1 MLALK
6 QVADRGEDS
15 VPPSSSS
22 TRASS
27 SLTRESLA
35 RDAAAPT
42 MRESKTHAAGDV
54 LDGRY
59 VLIEQ
64 LGKGGMGVVWKASSA
79 ALGVEVAV
87 KLVRSS
93 PTPSSDAFKR
103 MAREAHAAARLG
115 HPAMATVLDFG
126 STADGDPYVVME
138 LLHGESLGDLLG
150 RERRM
155 EAVRAVGTLL
165 PIMDCLREA
174 HDKGIVH
181 RDIKP
186 ENIFIS
192 KTARGRL
199 QPKVLDFGI
208 AKLEQ
213 TADSP
218 NSKLTQDGAVLGSPG
233 YFSPEQA
240 RGETD
245 IDLRSDI
252 WSVCVVLY
260 ELITGEMPFNG
271 ANYNALLM
279 SILKDTPKSL
289 MAHGFGD
296 EALWRIVQ
304 RGLMRD
310 RQKRW
315 ASMWELGR
323 ALAGWLYD
331 QGVMADVTSRS
342 VKEVWLDA
350 RSASEQAPS
359 PTAFGNEGPRR
370 RVLSTIKRRVADT
383 LQGET
388 ISTLIAQRRLPTR
401 ALGWGAATAGVGAI
415 LWSVLAQSGGTAA
428 PVAHAAAAPS
438 VPHAA
443 LAEAPAPLPAPAPSA
458 AVAAP
463 LAAAPARPAP
473 PPAAA
478 TPRAVRTAPDKKA
491 AAPKATLVSTRTAAV
506 AANASASV
514 RARAPETPVKSSS
527 RPALAPKAKAGASAS
542 RKGIDQE
549 FGF

>member
-1 MLALK
+1 
-6 QVADRGEDS
+6 V
-15 VPPSSSS
+15 
-22 TRASS
+22 
-27 SLTRESLA
+27 TRESPATEASSPLTE
-35 RDAAAPT
+35 RDS
-42 MRESKTHAAGDV
+42 RTHTAGDV

-64 LGKGGMGVVWKASSA
+64 LGKGGMGVVWKARST
-79 ALGVEVAV
+79 ALDVEVAV

-126 STADGDPYVVME
+126 STPDGDPYVVME

-174 HDKGIVH
+174 HEKGIVH

-213 TADSP
+213 TTDAP
-218 NSKLTQDGAVLGSPG
+218 CSKLTQDGAVLGSPG

-260 ELITGEMPFNG
+260 ELITGDLPFSG

-279 SILKDTPKSL
+279 SILKDTPKPIT
-289 MAHGFGD
+289 AGGFGD

-310 RQKRW
+310 RAKRW
-315 ASMWELGR
+315 PSMWELGR
-323 ALAGWLYD
+323 ALAGWLYE

-342 VKEVWLDA
+342 IKEVWLDA

-359 PTAFGNEGPRR
+359 PLAFGAEGGGRR

-401 ALGWGAATAGVGAI
+401 ALGWGAAAAGVGAI
-415 LWSVLAQSGGTAA
+415 LWSLVAHSGGAG
-428 PVAHAAAAPS
+428 PVAHAAQRP
-438 VPHAA
+438 PAA
-443 LAEAPAPLPAPAPSA
+443 LAEVADPASPTAPTPVPSSVEAAAPAPARVAAMSPTPAARLVRPQPEKKPVAAKPTLVSSKVVAAQAPVAVRARLAEAPVRPVVRPAPAPK
-458 AVAAP
+458 P
-463 LAAAPARPAP
+463 
-473 PPAAA
+473 
-478 TPRAVRTAPDKKA
+478 
-491 AAPKATLVSTRTAAV
+491 
-506 AANASASV
+506 
-514 RARAPETPVKSSS
+514 
-527 RPALAPKAKAGASAS
+527 KAGASGA

>member
-1 MLALK
+1 M
-6 QVADRGEDS
+6 
-15 VPPSSSS
+15 
-22 TRASS
+22 
-27 SLTRESLA
+27 TRESPATEGAQTL
-35 RDAAAPT
+35 
-42 MRESKTHAAGDV
+42 RECKAHSAGDT

-59 VLIEQ
+59 VLIDQ
-64 LGKGGMGVVWKASSA
+64 LGKGGMGVVWKARST
-79 ALGVEVAV
+79 ALDVEVAV

-126 STADGDPYVVME
+126 STPDGDPYVVME

-213 TADSP
+213 TTDAP
-218 NSKLTQDGAVLGSPG
+218 CSKLTQDGAVLGSPG

-260 ELITGEMPFNG
+260 ELITGELPFNG

-279 SILKDTPKSL
+279 SILKDTPKTIP
-289 MAHGFGD
+289 AHGFGD

-315 ASMWELGR
+315 PSMWDLGR

-342 VKEVWLDA
+342 IKEVWLDA

-359 PTAFGNEGPRR
+359 PLAFGAEGGGRR

-401 ALGWGAATAGVGAI
+401 ALGVGGVVLGVCAI
-415 LWSVLAQSGGTAA
+415 LWSLTAQSGGAG
-428 PVAHAAAAPS
+428 PVAHAAQTPPS
-438 VPHAA
+438 AV
-443 LAEAPAPLPAPAPSA
+443 LAEVATPAHSLPEAPL
-458 AVAAP
+458 V
-463 LAAAPARPAP
+463 AAAPPERATPAP
-473 PPAAA
+473 IAAPPRSA
-478 TPRAVRTAPDKKA
+478 RLVPDRKA
-491 AAPKATLVSTRTAAV
+491 AAPRAAPVTTKASAVAPASVAFRARLAETPAKPNARTAA
-506 AANASASV
+506 
-514 RARAPETPVKSSS
+514 
-527 RPALAPKAKAGASAS
+527 APKAKAGASAS

>member
-1 MLALK
+1 
-6 QVADRGEDS
+6 V
-15 VPPSSSS
+15 
-22 TRASS
+22 
-27 SLTRESLA
+27 REA
-35 RDAAAPT
+35 R
-42 MRESKTHAAGDV
+42 THAAGDTI
-54 LDGRY
+54 DGRY
-59 VLIEQ
+59 VLIDQ
-64 LGKGGMGVVWKASSA
+64 LGKGGMGVVWKARST
-79 ALGVEVAV
+79 ALDVEVAV

-93 PTPSSDAFKR
+93 PTPSADAFKR

-126 STADGDPYVVME
+126 STPEGDPYVVME

-260 ELITGEMPFNG
+260 ELITGELPFNG

-279 SILKDTPKSL
+279 SILKDTPKSIQ
-289 MAHGFGD
+289 AHGHGD
-296 EALWRIVQ
+296 EDLWRIVQ

-315 ASMWELGR
+315 SSMWELGR
-323 ALAGWLYD
+323 ALAGWLYN

-342 VKEVWLDA
+342 IKEVWLDSH
-350 RSASEQAPS
+350 SASEQAPS
-359 PTAFGNEGPRR
+359 PLAFGSDGPRR

-388 ISTLIAQRRLPTR
+388 ISTLMAQHRLPTR
-401 ALGWGAATAGVGAI
+401 ALGWSAAALGVSAIVWSFTAQGGGAGPA
-415 LWSVLAQSGGTAA
+415 
-428 PVAHAAAAPS
+428 AHAAHAPPAA
-438 VPHAA
+438 V
-443 LAEAPAPLPAPAPSA
+443 LAEAKEVAPALPTFEPSVGEQSSVAAA
-458 AVAAP
+458 AV
-463 LAAAPARPAP
+463 RSTP
-473 PPAAA
+473 PPAIAS
-478 TPRAVRTAPDKKA
+478 PRAVRSVERKPA
-491 AAPKATLVSTRTAAV
+491 AAPKATLASTKPVVFTAARTRSAETPAKPNARP
-506 AANASASV
+506 AAASA
-514 RARAPETPVKSSS
+514 
-527 RPALAPKAKAGASAS
+527 ALAAPKTKAGASAS